1 MNTYRIDFYD
11 GAFSPVYVLRTYKK
25 FASEAD
31 ARAWAI
37 KARNE
42 NEKLRGTF
50 PEVNLSK
57 P

>member
-37 KARNE
+37 RARNE